1 MIPRSETYMIGSKFI
16 DRVLLNHQPTNT
28 NVTRISISGM
38 ASMGLTP
45 KQVPDQGHSGNDKK
59 CDDGVSG
66 SDLGNLLPVS
76 LNENF
81 LQSRFRVSSL

>member
-1 MIPRSETYMIGSKFI
+1 MIQRNETYVIGGKFI

-45 KQVPDQGHSGNDKK
+45 KQVPDQGNSGNDKK
-59 CDDGVSG
+59 CDEGVSG
-66 SDLGNLLPVS
+66 SDQCNFLPVS
-76 LNENF
+76 LKENF